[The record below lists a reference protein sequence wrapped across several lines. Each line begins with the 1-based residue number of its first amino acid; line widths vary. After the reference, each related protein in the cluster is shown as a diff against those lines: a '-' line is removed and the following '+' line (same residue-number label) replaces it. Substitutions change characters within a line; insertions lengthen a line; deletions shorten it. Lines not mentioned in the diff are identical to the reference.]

1 MALTINPNLCPQNHR
16 CPIMSVC
23 PMEAISQDG
32 NGSPVIDDSK
42 CAQCMDCVSSCP
54 MQAVQQN

>member
-42 CAQCMDCVSSCP
+42 CAQCMDCVSSSP